1 MKIFSQ
7 IFNVSCI
14 IAIGLVGCASND
26 QNTIASDSNSYQ
38 VKSPFEKVDVAF
50 EEYSIINEEGGR
62 IETENGGFI
71 TVPKNAFVDAEG
83 VILTG
88 PITVKFRSFDNAA
101 EIIASGIPMTYDSAG
116 VSGDF
121 QSAGMYEIKAEA
133 KGEVVNLKEGAE
145 VVVGL
150 ANSRGDGNYDFYDL
164 KKDGNWEYNFNCKPT
179 VNEKYAAAKDS
190 VKKKMINK
198 IAVEPIEADDNTHV
212 FDFAFNKSDFPE
224 LAVFHNILWSAYG
237 ENKNFLKFVAQKNAV
252 NFSLA
257 ESDEYAGVYT
267 FSFEIDGKVKIG
279 LVQPVFLGKD
289 LAKAK
294 EEFKKKLKL
303 YKAEFTAKIEEID
316 RKFQEQ
322 KFLRTSAISG
332 MGIYN
337 YDRLIHNSNA
347 LVKNFEFKVPTNPN
361 HQIEKVFLVSNGQ
374 DVVYYNRD
382 RFDKLAYIPTDHNI
396 IVTILPN
403 DQIAYKHITSEFDL
417 KKDWSV
423 ELEIAPAKI
432 ESPSDLQT
440 ILASL

>member
-1 MKIFSQ
+1 MKIYSH
-7 IFNVSCI
+7 IFKISFIV
-14 IAIGLVGCASND
+14 AIGLVGCASND

-62 IETENGGFI
+62 VETENGGFI

-83 VILTG
+83 VVLTG

-133 KGEVVNLKEGAE
+133 NGEAVDLKKDTE

-150 ANSRGDGNYDFYDL
+150 TNGRGDENYNFYDL
-164 KKDGNWEYNFNCKPT
+164 KKDGNWAYNFNCKPS
-179 VNEKYAAAKDS
+179 VNEKYSAVEDS
-190 VKKKMINK
+190 MKRNMTNK

-212 FDFAFNKSDFPE
+212 FDFGFKKSDFPE
-224 LAVFHNILWSAYG
+224 LAIFQNVLWTAYG

-257 ESDEYAGVYT
+257 ESDEYAGVYS
-267 FSFEIDGKVKIG
+267 FSFEIDGEVKKG

-294 EEFKKKLKL
+294 EVFKKKLKL
-303 YKAEFTAKIEEID
+303 YKEEFTAKIDEID

-322 KFLRTSAISG
+322 KFLRSSSISG

-347 LVKNFEFKVPTNPN
+347 LVKNFDFIVPSQPK
-361 HQIEKVFLVSNGQ
+361 HQIVKVFLVSNGQ
-374 DVVYYNRD
+374 DVVYYNKD
-382 RFDKLAYIPTDHNI
+382 RFDKLAYIPSDNNI

-403 DQIAYKHITSEFDL
+403 DQIAYKHITSEYDL
-417 KKDWSV
+417 KKDWII
-423 ELEIAPAKI
+423 ELEVAPAKI
-432 ESPSDLQT
+432 ESPADLQT